1 MKNKTNQCHKINKAV
16 FCLEQARAVTMNRF
30 CLKQGQC
37 SKEPK
42 AQLYSN
48 FPGVSLPGKQAT
60 KSQTKYSTV
69 TFHAK
74 TCYNSFPF
82 LNGIPFRTRLKEIC
96 IRSNDLGHL
105 FKKIC
110 IRSNGL
116 ITRSIETSSRSN
128 DLLTRLVK
136 ASICSNDLLTRSI
149 KTSNRSI
156 DLLTRLLKT
165 SNRLNDLLTRS
176 LEHPS
181 VQTT

>member
-1 MKNKTNQCHKINKAV
+1 MKNKTNQCLKINKAV

-37 SKEPK
+37 SKESK

-82 LNGIPFRTRLKEIC
+82 LNGIPFRTCLK
-96 IRSNDLGHL
+96 
-105 FKKIC
+105 
-110 IRSNGL
+110 
-116 ITRSIETSSRSN
+116 
-128 DLLTRLVK
+128 V
-136 ASICSNDLLTRSI
+136 
-149 KTSNRSI
+149 
-156 DLLTRLLKT
+156 
-165 SNRLNDLLTRS
+165 
-176 LEHPS
+176 
-181 VQTT
+181 V